1 MLANT
6 CTICSAIPSFVERRA
21 ERVQQEAK
29 PYRWHLPSRRRLLH
43 LPPVTDSDTTAVDSA
58 EGLTAT
64 QVAER
69 VADGR
74 VNTVPVSPRRSVRQ
88 IIRAN
93 VVTPV
98 NMIMTTL
105 LVLILVSGHPADAL
119 FAGVIISNSVI
130 GIIQEIRAK
139 RTLDELEVLNASR
152 TTVRRDGEDT
162 QLDVSDVV
170 ANDLMLVGPGDQIV
184 VDGTVIESIGLDIDE
199 SLLTGESDAVTKEP
213 GDEVLSGSFVSSGS
227 GSFTATKIGGDSYAA
242 SLTEEARR
250 FVLVNSELRNGVNL
264 ILRWLTFIIPPVSIL
279 LFWQLLDAEDRWQE
293 ALQGTVA
300 AAVAMVPDGLVL
312 LTSITFIVGI
322 LALARRQA
330 LAKELASVE
339 LLARVDVLC
348 LDKTGTI
355 TTGEISFE
363 SVEPINGAIVEDA
376 LAAMA
381 VSDPNPNPTLA
392 AIATRYPAAP
402 GWVVTDS
409 LPFSSVRKWS
419 STSFQGHGTWF
430 LGAPEI
436 LAPNDEFVRQRVAE
450 HAEQG
455 RRVVLAARAPTA
467 PVDKQLPDG
476 IEALG
481 LVLLEDTVREDAPE
495 ILRYLADQGIS
506 LRVISGDHPGTVAAV
521 ARRAGVPDVVS
532 GLDARNLPSDEAE
545 LADILERHVVYGRVT
560 PHQKR
565 AMVKALQSN
574 DHVVAMTGDGVNDVL
589 ALKDADMG
597 IAMGSGSAATR
608 SVAQITLLDN
618 RFSTLPIVLAEG
630 RRVMNNIERVAN
642 LFVAKATYAV
652 LLATAT
658 GIAGVPFPFLP
669 RHLTLIGSFSIGLP
683 GFFLA
688 LSPNVKRAVPGF
700 VARVLRL
707 AVPGGAIAAVV
718 TFIVYEIVRR
728 DELSSQV
735 EERTAATLTLL
746 GLGLAILGVVARPM
760 NRARVVLIVAM
771 AAAYAVIMVV
781 PFCRDYFV
789 LDSPRATHWWTLIT
803 AVAIGS
809 AALIGLAKWL
819 DHSAA
824 TRDGT

>member
-1 MLANT
+1 MWILCRT
-6 CTICSAIPSFVERRA
+6 RPTGSHCETE
-21 ERVQQEAK
+21 
-29 PYRWHLPSRRRLLH
+29 PYRCLLASSWRTQSSAAGPSRGWLLH
-43 LPPVTDSDTTAVDSA
+43 LPPVTDRDATAVDPDQ
-58 EGLTAT
+58 GLTSG

-69 VADGR
+69 LADGR
-74 VNTVPVSPRRSVRQ
+74 VNVVPASPRRSLSQ

-105 LVLILVSGHPADAL
+105 LVLILISGHPADAL

-130 GIIQEIRAK
+130 GVVQEIRAK
-139 RTLDELEVLNASR
+139 RTLDALEVLNAPR
-152 TTVRRDGEDT
+152 ATVRRDGSDSEI
-162 QLDVSDVV
+162 DVNEVV
-170 ANDLMLVGPGDQIV
+170 ADDLMLAGPGDQIV
-184 VDGTVIESIGLDIDE
+184 VDGTVVEAIGFDVDE
-199 SLLTGESDAVTKEP
+199 SLLTGESDAVTKQV

-227 GSFTATKIGGDSYAA
+227 GSFIATKIGGESYAA
-242 SLTEEARR
+242 SLAEEARR

-279 LFWQLLDAEDRWQE
+279 LFWRLLDAEDRWQE

-300 AAVAMVPDGLVL
+300 AAVAMVSDGLVL

-322 LALARRQA
+322 LALARRKA

-355 TTGEISFE
+355 TTGEISFD
-363 SVEPINGAIVEDA
+363 SAEPINGAAVEDA

-392 AIATRYPAAP
+392 AIATKYPAAP
-402 GWVVTDS
+402 GWVVSDS
-409 LPFSSVRKWS
+409 LPFSSARKWS
-419 STSFQGHGTWF
+419 STTFQGQGTWF

-436 LAPNDEFVRQRVAE
+436 LAPDDEYVRDRVAE
-450 HAEQG
+450 HAEEG
-455 RRVVLAARAPTA
+455 RRVVLAAHA
-467 PVDKQLPDG
+467 PVGPTDERLPEG
-476 IEALG
+476 VEARG

-495 ILRYLADQGIS
+495 ILRFLVEQGIS
-506 LRVISGDHPGTVAAV
+506 LRVISGDHPSTVAAV
-521 ARRAGVPDVVS
+521 ARRAGVPNATP
-532 GLDARNLPSDEAE
+532 GHDARSLPIDEAE
-545 LADILERHVVYGRVT
+545 LAEILEHQVVYGRVT

-574 DHVVAMTGDGVNDVL
+574 GHVVAMTGDGVNDVL

-608 SVAQITLLDN
+608 SVAQVTLLDN
-618 RFSTLPIVLAEG
+618 KFSTLPVVLAEG

-642 LFVAKATYAV
+642 LFVAKAAYAV
-652 LLATAT
+652 LLAAAT

-688 LSPNVKRAVPGF
+688 LSPNVKRALPGF

-707 AVPGGAIAAVV
+707 AIPAGAIAGRCDLPRLRNRKA
-718 TFIVYEIVRR
+718 RR
-728 DELSSQV
+728 HELS
-735 EERTAATLTLL
+735 RRGTNR
-746 GLGLAILGVVARPM
+746 GNFHLARRRPR
-760 NRARVVLIVAM
+760 NPRRG
-771 AAAYAVIMVV
+771 
-781 PFCRDYFV
+781 R
-789 LDSPRATHWWTLIT
+789 SPAEPEQ
-803 AVAIGS
+803 G
-809 AALIGLAKWL
+809 
-819 DHSAA
+819 
-824 TRDGT
+824 